1 MLDRALMHCDSVYNI
16 PVVRA
21 VGMICKTNQSSN
33 TAFRGFGGP
42 QVGGGASFPALAARQ
57 LVDTPASRS
66 SLHWIAAQVAVLRL
80 FLLLP
85 CAYGWVQGM
94 VVIEQIMERV
104 ARAVGRPVEE
114 VQRLNMYK
122 VGWGG

>member
-42 QVGGGASFPALAARQ
+42 QVRTSGRASFPAQAARK
-57 LVDTPASRS
+57 LVGTSACRS
-66 SLHWIAAQVAVLRL
+66 SRTR
-80 FLLLP
+80 
-85 CAYGWVQGM
+85 CA
-94 VVIEQIMERV
+94 ELSFFHCCPRV
-104 ARAVGRPVEE
+104 HTCAGH
-114 VQRLNMYK
+114 
-122 VGWGG
+122 GGD